1 MVGLLPNK
9 FLYLTIISNNE
20 IMDLKQA
27 IEKRTSIRNFTEEEV
42 PVKDLK
48 ELVRRAG
55 LAPSV
60 NNYQP
65 WKFKVITN
73 KKVLAKMAMKVG
85 QKIKELPSNQS
96 IASKNVKSQ
105 VEWFA
110 TFFENAPAVI
120 AMAMDD
126 YESVLEKGVSISH
139 DEINKLRNFPD
150 LQSAGAAIQ
159 NVLLSAVELGYG
171 ACWLSAPMM
180 AKESLEEILSVE
192 KPYHL
197 VAFVA
202 VGKPTRDKEPKQKKP
217 LEEIFE
223 LID

>member
-1 MVGLLPNK
+1 
-9 FLYLTIISNNE
+9 
-20 IMDLKQA
+20 MDLKQT
-27 IEKRTSIRNFTEEEV
+27 IEKRTNIRNFTDEKV
-42 PVKDLK
+42 PIKDLQ

-65 WKFKVITN
+65 WKFIVITN
-73 KKVLAKMAMKVG
+73 KEVLSKMAIKVSE
-85 QKIKELPSNQS
+85 KIKELPSNKS

-120 AMAMDD
+120 AMVMED
-126 YESVLEKGVSISH
+126 YESVLEKGVNLTH
-139 DEINKLRNFPD
+139 EEINKLRNFPD
-150 LQSAGAAIQ
+150 MQSAGAAIQ
-159 NVLLSAVELGYG
+159 NILLSAVDLGYG

-180 AKESLEEILSVE
+180 AKESLEKILSVE
-192 KPYHL
+192 NPYHL
-197 VAFVA
+197 IAFVA
-202 VGKPTRDKEPKQKKP
+202 IGKPARELQPKSKKT
-217 LEEIFE
+217 LDEIFK